1 MVCTYIQFVINN
13 LTQFYETT
21 VRVRT
26 TNSPIL
32 LDRWFQLHVMFN
44 TLHQIFFYTQVLH
57 WKYNLS
63 SGQEMFDNMCHYHL
77 WGSDCTSW
85 PPKGKIDRE
94 DTVHNC
100 RHKMGK
106 ERDYSVVLCRPV
118 LSVMEIQ
125 TPVSQPVLMA
135 LVSMQTSSSMCLLL
149 ALLSALVTPLL
160 MLEHAKWKTCLIGRL
175 YNCLH
180 MNPVMVVPGI
190 CYVNWALPGVC
201 CIIIMCLC

>member
-1 MVCTYIQFVINN
+1 
-13 LTQFYETT
+13 
-21 VRVRT
+21 
-26 TNSPIL
+26 
-32 LDRWFQLHVMFN
+32 
-44 TLHQIFFYTQVLH
+44 
-57 WKYNLS
+57 
-63 SGQEMFDNMCHYHL
+63 
-77 WGSDCTSW
+77 
-85 PPKGKIDRE
+85 
-94 DTVHNC
+94 
-100 RHKMGK
+100 MGK

-149 ALLSALVTPLL
+149 ALLSALVTSLL

-190 CYVNWALPGVC
+190 CYVN
-201 CIIIMCLC
+201 